1 MDNLK
6 KNHKDV
12 TGLEKRM
19 EDVREALPEKIKD
32 LKRNQSKMKS
42 TVIELGNR
50 IDAMN
55 TTMEEAKEELNN
67 IEDKIMENEAEQKIK
82 KELWITRVDKKINE
96 SIKCN

>member
-32 LKRNQSKMKS
+32 LKRNQSEMKS

-55 TTMEEAKEELNN
+55 TTMEVEKEELNN
-67 IEDKIMENEAEQKIK
+67 IKDKIMENEAEQKIK
-82 KELWITRVDKKINE
+82 RIMDHKSRQENQ
-96 SIKCN
+96 